1 MRENL
6 AIAHRVHPAVHLLD
20 DHPPLQHA
28 LHLDLQHAL
37 HLRVQQLAPTR
48 IVAVKIY
55 LHAVV
60 LAIAVALP
68 EMSAQ
73 VVKSVIHGGF
83 GRLRKIA
90 TNRVS
95 VLESLNQIFQM
106 RLLEKSW
113 RKAFAQSC

>member
-6 AIAHRVHPAVHLLD
+6 AIVHRVHPAVHLLA
-20 DHPPLQHA
+20 DHPPLHRA
-28 LHLDLQHAL
+28 LHHDLQ
-37 HLRVQQLAPTR
+37 LRVHLQAPTR

-60 LAIAVALP
+60 PAIAVALP
-68 EMSAQ
+68 EMSAR

-90 TNRVS
+90 TNRVF

-106 RLLEKSW
+106 RLLEKNW
-113 RKAFAQSC
+113 RRAFAQSC